1 MHLENS
7 NRPQLPEGYNK
18 VLNLLGKN
26 LDFLEYFA
34 NIGTVTQTFY
44 LSQKIKLQD
53 KFTLV

>member
-1 MHLENS
+1 MHLERLKIDS
-7 NRPQLPEGYNK
+7 VTRGYNK

-34 NIGTVTQTFY
+34 NIGTGDTNIY
-44 LSQKIKLQD
+44 LSQKTKLQD